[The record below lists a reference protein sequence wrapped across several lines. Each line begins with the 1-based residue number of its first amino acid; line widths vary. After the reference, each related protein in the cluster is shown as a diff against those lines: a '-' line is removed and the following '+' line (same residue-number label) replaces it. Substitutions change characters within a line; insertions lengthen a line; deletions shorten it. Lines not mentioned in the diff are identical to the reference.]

1 MEILKMY
8 IKRDLEDKIR
18 HYLESPEIIIVLG
31 PRQSG
36 KSTLLQNI
44 LKDLSNANFLD
55 FEDVDILSQFESDV
69 KTFASLYVE
78 TFRYVLMDEIQ
89 YAQNFGKNMK
99 FLFDTY
105 KDKVK
110 FIVTGSSATDFYL
123 KGLKY
128 LVGRAFIFH
137 LYPFSFREFLAF
149 KNNRLISLVQ
159 KSALQPELSK
169 LIEEFV
175 VFGGYPR
182 VVLAETGDEKKIIL
196 KNIYNLLVQ
205 REIAGLTKLMDQ
217 QKIISLVRLLALNTA
232 NLINYSHLARQSSLK
247 FAELKGLLS
256 LLEKTFVVNLLPP
269 FFTNKRLEIVKNPK
283 VFFIDTGLRNAVIN
297 NFSILRTDIG
307 ALYESFVFG
316 ELLKQDLKINF
327 WRSKS
332 KAEVDFVIEYEGEYV
347 PIEVKYGQSKITR
360 SFRSFIEHYHPRVGF
375 VFNNQINNQTVINNT
390 VIYQKYFSEIIHL
403 KTLLQK

>member
-1 MEILKMY
+1 MY

-18 HYLESPEIIIVLG
+18 NYLKSPEIIIVLG

-44 LKDLSNANFLD
+44 FKDLSDANFLD

-69 KTFASLYVE
+69 KTFASLHVE
-78 TFRYVLMDEIQ
+78 TFRYVLLDEIQ
-89 YAQNFGKNMK
+89 YVQNFGKNMK
-99 FLFDTY
+99 FLYDTY

-149 KNNRLISLVQ
+149 KNSRLISLVQ

-169 LIEEFV
+169 LIEEVV

-182 VVLAETGDEKKIIL
+182 VVLADTIDEKKIIL

-205 REIAGLTKLMDQ
+205 REIAGLTKLMNQ
-217 QKIISLVRLLALNTA
+217 QKIITLVRLLALNTA
-232 NLINYSHLARQSSLK
+232 NLINYSHLAQQSSLK
-247 FAELKGLLS
+247 FTELKGLLS
-256 LLEKTFVVNLLPP
+256 LLEKTFVANLIPP

-297 NFSILRTDIG
+297 NFSILRPDIG

-332 KAEVDFVIEYEGEYV
+332 KTEVDFVTEYDGEHI

-390 VIYQKYFSEIIHL
+390 VVCQKYFSEIIHL

>member
-1 MEILKMY
+1 MY

-44 LKDLSNANFLD
+44 LKDLSDANFLD
-55 FEDVDILSQFESDV
+55 FEDVDILSLFESDV

-99 FLFDTY
+99 FLYDTY

-149 KNNRLISLVQ
+149 KNIRLISLVQ
-159 KSALQPELSK
+159 KSAVQPELSK
-169 LIEEFV
+169 FIEEFV

-196 KNIYNLLVQ
+196 K
-205 REIAGLTKLMDQ
+205 
-217 QKIISLVRLLALNTA
+217 
-232 NLINYSHLARQSSLK
+232 
-247 FAELKGLLS
+247 
-256 LLEKTFVVNLLPP
+256 
-269 FFTNKRLEIVKNPK
+269 
-283 VFFIDTGLRNAVIN
+283 
-297 NFSILRTDIG
+297 
-307 ALYESFVFG
+307 
-316 ELLKQDLKINF
+316 
-327 WRSKS
+327 
-332 KAEVDFVIEYEGEYV
+332 
-347 PIEVKYGQSKITR
+347 
-360 SFRSFIEHYHPRVGF
+360 
-375 VFNNQINNQTVINNT
+375 
-390 VIYQKYFSEIIHL
+390 
-403 KTLLQK
+403 

>member
-1 MEILKMY
+1 MY

-18 HYLESPEIIIVLG
+18 YYLKSPEIIIVLG

-44 LKDLSNANFLD
+44 FKDLSNANFLD

-99 FLFDTY
+99 FLYDTY

-137 LYPFSFREFLAF
+137 LFPFSFREFLAF

-159 KSALQPELSK
+159 KSAVQPELSK

-182 VVLAETGDEKKIIL
+182 VVLADTIDEKKIIL
-196 KNIYNLLVQ
+196 KNIYN
-205 REIAGLTKLMDQ
+205 
-217 QKIISLVRLLALNTA
+217 
-232 NLINYSHLARQSSLK
+232 
-247 FAELKGLLS
+247 
-256 LLEKTFVVNLLPP
+256 
-269 FFTNKRLEIVKNPK
+269 
-283 VFFIDTGLRNAVIN
+283 
-297 NFSILRTDIG
+297 
-307 ALYESFVFG
+307 
-316 ELLKQDLKINF
+316 
-327 WRSKS
+327 
-332 KAEVDFVIEYEGEYV
+332 
-347 PIEVKYGQSKITR
+347 
-360 SFRSFIEHYHPRVGF
+360 
-375 VFNNQINNQTVINNT
+375 
-390 VIYQKYFSEIIHL
+390 
-403 KTLLQK
+403 